1 MSDYFISNS
10 TMIVSFILFGNI
22 IDNTVDHKIFITVSN
37 FTIGFIYIV
46 YGLIDLFIT
55 KNDFEFSK
63 TTVGFVVV

>member
-37 FTIGFIYIV
+37 FTIGVIYIV

>member
-1 MSDYFISNS
+1 
-10 TMIVSFILFGNI
+10 MIVSFILFGNI

-37 FTIGFIYIV
+37 FTIGVIYIV

>member
-37 FTIGFIYIV
+37 FTIGVIYIV

-63 TTVGFVVV
+63 TTVGFAVV

>member
-22 IDNTVDHKIFITVSN
+22 IDNTADHKIFITVSN
-37 FTIGFIYIV
+37 FAIGVIYIV
-46 YGLIDLFIT
+46 YGLIDLFII